1 MLFYKTVEPKTLELL
16 KKLMQ
21 IDKFKEL
28 RLVGG
33 TSLALQIGHRQSID
47 IDLFGTLE
55 VDEFELAE
63 ILKKTGSVTLLK
75 KTKNIN
81 VYLIDGIKVDI
92 VNYNYPWLKEIIFE
106 NNIRLA
112 GKQDISAMK
121 IAAITGRG
129 SKKDFIDI
137 SFLLKKFSLKE
148 MLKFYK
154 LKYND
159 ASEILALKSL
169 TYFDDAD
176 SEEAPKMLLPMNWE
190 NVKKEIRNKLLQ
202 YIKRNIIIGN

>member
-1 MLFYKTVEPKTLELL
+1 MLQYHTIETKTLELL

-21 IDKFKEL
+21 IDEFKEL

-47 IDLFGTLE
+47 IDLFGALNI
-55 VDEFELAE
+55 DEFELSK
-63 ILKKTGSVTLLK
+63 ILNNFASVTILK

-81 VYLIDGIKVDI
+81 IYLIEGIKVDI
-92 VNYNYPWLKEIIFE
+92 VNYHYPWIKDALLED
-106 NNIRLA
+106 NLRLA
-112 GKQDISAMK
+112 EKTDIAAMK
-121 IAAITGRG
+121 IAAITNRG

-137 SFLLKKFSLKE
+137 YFLLKYFTLGK
-148 MLKFYK
+148 MLSFYK

-159 ASEILALKSL
+159 ASEMLALKSL

-176 SEEAPKMLLPMNWE
+176 LEEEPNMFLQINWE
-190 NVKKEIRNKLLQ
+190 NVKDEISNKL
-202 YIKRNIIIGN
+202 RNYLKN